1 MSITLSNFTSCL
13 FLVLYYAKMK
23 RAMNSMEP
31 IKENRFLSLNSLS
44 KNYGEQ
50 KVLSALSYSFYPKGL
65 YLLFG
70 ENGSGK
76 STLLNILSGKETDYE
91 GKISCSGEELS
102 KKNRESFSDNYVSYV
117 AQDALFF
124 EDRKVIDDFLLPYE
138 KKDKEKAKKILTDLG
153 LENVLNEKCKEL
165 SEGEKERLCF
175 GQAIYADKKIV
186 LLDEIT
192 ANLDPL
198 STEKILRYVLELSKN
213 RLVIFATHDNR
224 PEWFTKDAFILRR
237 KDGKLTEEKEGVF
250 DDSETT
256 VKKKKGFYTS
266 PLLSS
271 FKTDKKFHS
280 LLAVFCALLTIFSF
294 WSISVSKS
302 TETTTSF
309 SDTGEVRTKS
319 PYQEACNQVFLQT
332 APVLPTFH
340 PLPDETIVYPVVY
353 ASWLWINEN
362 TQASGEEYK
371 IPGKTFEGI
380 CIYQDND
387 PDKVKL
393 TEGKYPTEQ
402 FECIIPD
409 ICQRNNPELRIG
421 SKIKSHDQQGSFKI
435 VGIYK
440 AENPNT
446 IALKYKDYDPT
457 DPADVDYSLDLIP
470 RLIYSF
476 KTETIFCGQGTYLN
490 QSRLFFVPN
499 NSRNQE
505 AFLSSDPSNFIKY
518 FNYSPIC
525 TDKKTGKRLFTSG
538 GFDRHSLQS
547 KQIGTL
553 FLWML
558 PGFLVIFILGYITAN
573 RRKYILLRFL
583 GTSRKKLLKDSL
595 IGCLGSSFLGF
606 AFGILL
612 GILSVFC
619 RNPYYNSHFGTTG
632 LTFFTPF
639 YSRCFVS
646 LITFLAFA
654 LLFTLSILYFLLP
667 RKRKKEE
674 IKRK

>member
-1 MSITLSNFTSCL
+1 MEKS
-13 FLVLYYAKMK
+13 FLA
-23 RAMNSMEP
+23 
-31 IKENRFLSLNSLS
+31 IDSLEKSYPDRIVFSSLS
-44 KNYGEQ
+44 C
-50 KVLSALSYSFYPKGL
+50 SFAFNGL
-65 YLLFG
+65 YLLLG
-70 ENGSGK
+70 GNGSGK
-76 STLLNILSGKETDYE
+76 STLLNILSGKDKEWS
-91 GKISCSGEELS
+91 GKLCFSNKELL
-102 KKNRESFSDNYVSYV
+102 KKDRDWFSDTYVSYV
-117 AQDALFF
+117 AQDSLVF
-124 EDRKVIDDFLLPYE
+124 EDEKLIDDFLLPFE
-138 KKDKEKAKKILTDLG
+138 KKDKERAKEILTSLG
-153 LENVLNEKCKEL
+153 LETVLDEKCREL

-213 RLVIFATHDNR
+213 RLVIFATHDNL
-224 PEWFTKDAFILRR
+224 PEWFLKDANILRR

-256 VKKKKGFYTS
+256 LKKKKGFYTS

-271 FKTDKKFHS
+271 FKTDKKFHG
-280 LLAVFCALLTIFSF
+280 LLAAFCVLLTIFSF
-294 WSISVSKS
+294 WSISVAKS

-340 PLPDETIVYPVVY
+340 PLPDETIVYPVVH
-353 ASWLWINEN
+353 ASWLRVNEN
-362 TQASGEEYK
+362 TQTGGEDYK

-421 SKIKSHDQQGSFKI
+421 SKIKSREQQGSFKI

-457 DPADVDYSLDLIP
+457 DANHRPDPKA

-505 AFLSSDPSNFIKY
+505 AFLSSDPSMFINVFLY
-518 FNYSPIC
+518 APIC
-525 TDKKTGKRLFTSG
+525 TDKKTGKMLFTWD
-538 GFDRHSLQS
+538 GFTYHSLRLE
-547 KQIGTL
+547 QIGKL
-553 FLWML
+553 FLWIL
-558 PGFLVIFILGYITAN
+558 PGFLVIFIFGYIAAN

>member
-1 MSITLSNFTSCL
+1 
-13 FLVLYYAKMK
+13 
-23 RAMNSMEP
+23 MEP
-31 IKENRFLSLNSLS
+31 IKENRFLSLDSLS

-280 LLAVFCALLTIFSF
+280 LLAVFCVLLTIFSF

-302 TETTTSF
+302 TEITTSF
-309 SDTGEVRTKS
+309 SDTGEVRIKS
-319 PYQEACNQVFLQT
+319 PYQEASNQVFLQT
-332 APVLPTFH
+332 APVLPTFN
-340 PLPDETIVYPVVY
+340 PLPDETIVYPVVH
-353 ASWLWINEN
+353 ASWVM
-362 TQASGEEYK
+362 
-371 IPGKTFEGI
+371 
-380 CIYQDND
+380 D
-387 PDKVKL
+387 
-393 TEGKYPTEQ
+393 
-402 FECIIPD
+402 
-409 ICQRNNPELRIG
+409 
-421 SKIKSHDQQGSFKI
+421 
-435 VGIYK
+435 
-440 AENPNT
+440 
-446 IALKYKDYDPT
+446 
-457 DPADVDYSLDLIP
+457 
-470 RLIYSF
+470 
-476 KTETIFCGQGTYLN
+476 
-490 QSRLFFVPN
+490 
-499 NSRNQE
+499 
-505 AFLSSDPSNFIKY
+505 
-518 FNYSPIC
+518 
-525 TDKKTGKRLFTSG
+525 
-538 GFDRHSLQS
+538 
-547 KQIGTL
+547 
-553 FLWML
+553 
-558 PGFLVIFILGYITAN
+558 
-573 RRKYILLRFL
+573 
-583 GTSRKKLLKDSL
+583 
-595 IGCLGSSFLGF
+595 
-606 AFGILL
+606 
-612 GILSVFC
+612 
-619 RNPYYNSHFGTTG
+619 
-632 LTFFTPF
+632 
-639 YSRCFVS
+639 
-646 LITFLAFA
+646 
-654 LLFTLSILYFLLP
+654 
-667 RKRKKEE
+667 
-674 IKRK
+674 

>member
-1 MSITLSNFTSCL
+1 M
-13 FLVLYYAKMK
+13 
-23 RAMNSMEP
+23 
-31 IKENRFLSLNSLS
+31 
-44 KNYGEQ
+44 
-50 KVLSALSYSFYPKGL
+50 
-65 YLLFG
+65 
-70 ENGSGK
+70 
-76 STLLNILSGKETDYE
+76 
-91 GKISCSGEELS
+91 
-102 KKNRESFSDNYVSYV
+102 
-117 AQDALFF
+117 
-124 EDRKVIDDFLLPYE
+124 
-138 KKDKEKAKKILTDLG
+138 
-153 LENVLNEKCKEL
+153 
-165 SEGEKERLCF
+165 
-175 GQAIYADKKIV
+175 
-186 LLDEIT
+186 
-192 ANLDPL
+192 
-198 STEKILRYVLELSKN
+198 
-213 RLVIFATHDNR
+213 
-224 PEWFTKDAFILRR
+224 
-237 KDGKLTEEKEGVF
+237 
-250 DDSETT
+250 
-256 VKKKKGFYTS
+256 KKKKSFYTN

-271 FKTDKKFHS
+271 FKTDKKFHG
-280 LLAVFCALLTIFSF
+280 LLAVFCVLLTIFSF
-294 WSISVSKS
+294 WSISVAKS

-332 APVLPTFH
+332 APVLPTFN
-340 PLPDETIVYPVVY
+340 PLPDETIVYPVVH
-353 ASWLWINEN
+353 ASWLRVNEN
-362 TQASGEEYK
+362 TKTGGEDYK

-421 SKIKSHDQQGSFKI
+421 SKIKSREQQGSFEI

-446 IALKYKDYDPT
+446 IALKYKDFDPT
-457 DPADVDYSLDLIP
+457 DANHRPDPKA

-490 QSRLFFVPN
+490 QSGLFFVPN

-505 AFLSSDPSNFIKY
+505 AFLSSDPSQFINVFFY
-518 FNYSPIC
+518 APIC
-525 TDKKTGKRLFTSG
+525 TDKKTGKRLFTWD
-538 GFDRHSLQS
+538 GFTYHSLRLE
-547 KQIGTL
+547 QIGKL

-595 IGCLGSSFLGF
+595 IGCLGSSFIGF

-646 LITFLAFA
+646 LITFLSFA

>member
-1 MSITLSNFTSCL
+1 MEKS
-13 FLVLYYAKMK
+13 FLA
-23 RAMNSMEP
+23 
-31 IKENRFLSLNSLS
+31 IDSLEKSYPDRIVFSSLS
-44 KNYGEQ
+44 C
-50 KVLSALSYSFYPKGL
+50 SFAFNGL
-65 YLLFG
+65 YLLLG
-70 ENGSGK
+70 GNGSGK
-76 STLLNILSGKETDYE
+76 STLLNILSGKDKEWS
-91 GKISCSGEELS
+91 GKLCFSNKELL
-102 KKNRESFSDNYVSYV
+102 KKDRDWFSDTYVSYV
-117 AQDALFF
+117 AQDSLVF
-124 EDRKVIDDFLLPYE
+124 EDEKLIDDFLLPFE
-138 KKDKEKAKKILTDLG
+138 KKDKERAKEILKSLG
-153 LENVLNEKCKEL
+153 LETVLDEKCREL

-213 RLVIFATHDNR
+213 RLVIFATHDNL
-224 PEWFTKDAFILRR
+224 PEWFLKDANILRR

-256 VKKKKGFYTS
+256 LKKKKGFYTS

-271 FKTDKKFHS
+271 FKTDKKFHG
-280 LLAVFCALLTIFSF
+280 LLAAFCVLLTIFSF
-294 WSISVSKS
+294 WSISVAKS

-340 PLPDETIVYPVVY
+340 PLPDETIVYPVVH
-353 ASWLWINEN
+353 ASWLRVNEN
-362 TQASGEEYK
+362 TQTGGEDYK

-421 SKIKSHDQQGSFKI
+421 SKIKSREQQGSFEI

-457 DPADVDYSLDLIP
+457 DANHRPDPKA
-470 RLIYSF
+470 RLIYAF

-505 AFLSSDPSNFIKY
+505 AFLSSDPSRFINVFLY
-518 FNYSPIC
+518 APIC
-525 TDKKTGKRLFTSG
+525 TDKKTGKMLFTWD
-538 GFDRHSLQS
+538 GFTYHSLRLE
-547 KQIGTL
+547 QIGKL
-553 FLWML
+553 FLWIL
-558 PGFLVIFILGYITAN
+558 PGFLVIFIFGYIAAN

>member
-1 MSITLSNFTSCL
+1 MEKS
-13 FLVLYYAKMK
+13 FLA
-23 RAMNSMEP
+23 
-31 IKENRFLSLNSLS
+31 IDSLEKSYPDRIVFSSLS
-44 KNYGEQ
+44 C
-50 KVLSALSYSFYPKGL
+50 SFAFNGL
-65 YLLFG
+65 YLLLG
-70 ENGSGK
+70 GNGSGK
-76 STLLNILSGKETDYE
+76 STLLNILSGKDKEWS
-91 GKISCSGEELS
+91 GKLCFSNKELL
-102 KKNRESFSDNYVSYV
+102 KKDRDWFSDTYVSYV
-117 AQDALFF
+117 AQDSLVF
-124 EDRKVIDDFLLPYE
+124 EDEKLIDDFLLPFE
-138 KKDKEKAKKILTDLG
+138 KKDKERAKEILTSLG
-153 LENVLNEKCKEL
+153 LETVLDEKCREL

-213 RLVIFATHDNR
+213 RLVIFATHDNL
-224 PEWFTKDAFILRR
+224 PEWFLKDANILRR

-256 VKKKKGFYTS
+256 LKKKKGFYTS

-271 FKTDKKFHS
+271 FKTDKKFHG
-280 LLAVFCALLTIFSF
+280 LLAAFCVLLTIFSF
-294 WSISVSKS
+294 WSISVAKS

-340 PLPDETIVYPVVY
+340 PLPDETIVYPVVH
-353 ASWLWINEN
+353 ASWLRVNEN
-362 TQASGEEYK
+362 TQTGGEDYK

-421 SKIKSHDQQGSFKI
+421 SKIKSREQQGSFEI

-457 DPADVDYSLDLIP
+457 DANHRPDPKA

-505 AFLSSDPSNFIKY
+505 AFLSSDPSMFINVFLY
-518 FNYSPIC
+518 APIC
-525 TDKKTGKRLFTSG
+525 TDKKTGKMLFTWD
-538 GFDRHSLQS
+538 GFTYHSLRLE
-547 KQIGTL
+547 QIGKL
-553 FLWML
+553 FLWIL
-558 PGFLVIFILGYITAN
+558 PGFLVIFIFGYITAN

>member
-1 MSITLSNFTSCL
+1 MDF
-13 FLVLYYAKMK
+13 
-23 RAMNSMEP
+23 MEP

-224 PEWFTKDAFILRR
+224 PEWFTKDAFILKR
-237 KDGKLTEEKEGVF
+237 KDGKLTEEKAGAF

-256 VKKKKGFYTS
+256 LKKKKGFYTS

-271 FKTDKKFHS
+271 FKTDKKFHG
-280 LLAVFCALLTIFSF
+280 LLAAFCVLLTIFSF
-294 WSISVSKS
+294 WSISVAKS

-340 PLPDETIVYPVVY
+340 PLPDETIVYPVVH
-353 ASWLWINEN
+353 ASWLRVNEN
-362 TQASGEEYK
+362 TQTGGEDYK

-421 SKIKSHDQQGSFKI
+421 SKIKSREQQGSFKI

-457 DPADVDYSLDLIP
+457 DANHRPDPKA

-505 AFLSSDPSNFIKY
+505 AFLSSDPSMFINVFLY
-518 FNYSPIC
+518 APIC
-525 TDKKTGKRLFTSG
+525 TDKKTGKMLFTWD
-538 GFDRHSLQS
+538 GFTYHSLRLE
-547 KQIGTL
+547 QIGTL

-558 PGFLVIFILGYITAN
+558 PGFLVIFIFGYIAAN